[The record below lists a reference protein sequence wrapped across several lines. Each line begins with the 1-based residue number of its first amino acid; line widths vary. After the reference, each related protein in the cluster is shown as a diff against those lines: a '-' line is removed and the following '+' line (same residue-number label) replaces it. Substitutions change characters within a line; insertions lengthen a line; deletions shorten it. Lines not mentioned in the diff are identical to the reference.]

1 MSFSMFHMTIQH
13 WVNTRHA
20 YLHSD
25 TELAAKIA
33 IAMSICGSR
42 DETSPSLCWSKG
54 ILTYLLNSGS
64 FSRSNRAECVVIF
77 DGLNSEISSFILR
90 PIRWPRKQM
99 KQKNELILKY
109 SPNEITGTC
118 IFVVSISPSRLS
130 SLTAESRPTVGCN
143 VQQGLWKDS
152 VSLEALDENV
162 PLSFGKF
169 AAIFVHQKREMS
181 KGGRLPSKST
191 VHQEVFGGGDEPL
204 WPP

>member
-1 MSFSMFHMTIQH
+1 M
-13 WVNTRHA
+13 V
-20 YLHSD
+20 
-25 TELAAKIA
+25 
-33 IAMSICGSR
+33 
-42 DETSPSLCWSKG
+42 SLPP
-54 ILTYLLNSGS
+54 L
-64 FSRSNRAECVVIF
+64 
-77 DGLNSEISSFILR
+77 
-90 PIRWPRKQM
+90 
-99 KQKNELILKY
+99 
-109 SPNEITGTC
+109 
-118 IFVVSISPSRLS
+118 RLS

-204 WPP
+204 